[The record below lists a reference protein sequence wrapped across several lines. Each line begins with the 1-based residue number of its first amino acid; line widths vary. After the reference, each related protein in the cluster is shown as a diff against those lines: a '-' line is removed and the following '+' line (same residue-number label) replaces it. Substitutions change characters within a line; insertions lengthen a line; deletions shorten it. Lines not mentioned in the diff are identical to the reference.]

1 MPLIAL
7 LEPAPEAPLTPLL
20 TVGGRPVIER
30 QVRQARLAG
39 AARVIVIGGPMAGV
53 EAVPTPAAA
62 AALIGDDD
70 LVLVLAPGLV
80 ADERIVAATVAA
92 APALA
97 TFPDRGVER
106 VDADSLYAGVAVYPG
121 ALVRRVVAGLGEW
134 DFHSTLLRAAAGDG
148 IARVDLAGL
157 DLYAPARRRT
167 VPLTWTVPGTPPE
180 AAAATTTVIK
190 AAQKGCLDWP
200 ARFIHPPI
208 EDGLVRLLGPTPI
221 TPNMVTVFVALI
233 SLAAGIAFATGWLW
247 TGLVLALVSG
257 PLDGVDGKLARSRLE
272 FSRWGDLEHVLDKI
286 AEYGWYLALA
296 AHFAVTLG
304 HGPWVVAALIIVVA
318 LAEAL
323 GGEFYR
329 RFTGGQLDDAGDF
342 ERRFR
347 LISGRRNTYFWT
359 LIPFAAFGAWYA
371 GFVMV
376 AVYATATFAVMQW
389 RLFARLGEFGRRHS
403 AAVAANYAATS
414 YDFLPARRG

>member
-1 MPLIAL
+1 MLVAL
-7 LEPAPEAPLTPLL
+7 LEPAPEAPLVPPL

-53 EAVPTPAAA
+53 EAVPTHTAA
-62 AALIGDDD
+62 AALIADDD

-92 APALA
+92 APVLA

-106 VDADSLYAGVAVYPG
+106 IDAGSLYAGVAVYPG
-121 ALVRRVVAGLGEW
+121 ALVRRVAAGLGDW
-134 DFHSTLLRAAAGDG
+134 DFHATLLRAAAGDG
-148 IARVDLAGL
+148 LARVDLAGL
-157 DLYAPARRRT
+157 DLYAPARRRI
-167 VPLTWTVPGTPPE
+167 VPLTWAVPATPGE
-180 AAAATTTVIK
+180 ASAATTMVIK

-221 TPNMVTVFVALI
+221 TPNMVTVFVAAI
-233 SLAAGIAFATGWLW
+233 SLAAGVAFAYGWLL

-296 AHFAVTLG
+296 GHFAVTMG
-304 HGPWVVAALIIVVA
+304 HAPWLIAALIIVVA

-323 GGEFYR
+323 GGEFFR
-329 RFTGGQLDDAGDF
+329 RFTGGQLDDAGDL
-342 ERRFR
+342 ERRVR

-371 GFVMV
+371 GFVMI
-376 AVYATATFAVMQW
+376 AVYAVATFAFMQW
-389 RLFARLGEFGRRHS
+389 RLFTRLGEFGRAHS
-403 AAVAANYAATS
+403 PAVAANYAAS
-414 YDFLPARRG
+414 RYGFLPARRG